1 MKHAAEKLVTDH
13 AMLATPVG
21 NLLIGGDG
29 VSVC

>member
-21 NLLIGGDG
+21 NMLIGGDG